1 MMPSRRP
8 WKASECQNC
17 SASVTRALYQ
27 NYYGDGAVETKRG
40 ISALD
45 AMAHMKAVAASASFD
60 RVVDVGA
67 GEGSLLQILDDS
79 GFARE
84 LYALEI
90 SPTAAQ
96 AIAARKL
103 KSLVEIKPFN
113 GYHIPY
119 PDGFFDLAILCHVLE
134 HVEHERILLR
144 ELRRIARHIIVEV
157 PIEHGVRVGR
167 KIAGGARF
175 GHINFYLP
183 ETAVNLLQNQRSA
196 GCALADLLLITG
208 LRAVLRGSGPGSGDG
223 CAEAH
228 GAQSIAAPSAV
239 DVHLPVCGVLRARRA
254 GGRAPHRGGDCLRTS
269 VAVVSGPRTRR
280 PPTARAAGAPP
291 PRSRPR
297 SLVRA
302 PQTARTA
309 AATAG

>member
-1 MMPSRRP
+1 M
-8 WKASECQNC
+8 SELLGERY
-17 SASVTRALYQ
+17 RALYQ
-27 NYYGDGAVETKRG
+27 NYYADGAVETKRG

-45 AMAHMKAVAASASFD
+45 AMAHMRAVAASTSFD

-67 GEGSLLQILDDS
+67 GEGSLLQILDDT
-79 GFARE
+79 GFACE

-113 GYHIPY
+113 GYDIPY

-183 ETAVNLLQNQRSA
+183 ETAVNLLQTS
-196 GCALADLLLITG
+196 G
-208 LRAVLRGSGPGSGDG
+208 LRVVRSQICYPSLAYEQY
-223 CAEAH
+223 CA
-228 GAQSIAAPSAV
+228 G
-239 DVHLPVCGVLRARRA
+239 RARGLVMA
-254 GGRAPHRGGDCLRTS
+254 TLR
-269 VAVVSGPRTRR
+269 
-280 PPTARAAGAPP
+280 
-291 PRSRPR
+291 
-297 SLVRA
+297 
-302 PQTARTA
+302 RTA
-309 AATAG
+309 LKVSPRLAPWMFTYLFAAFCVPDESGAGDFRLSAQRRASHW